1 MDIKRIGDRHMRTLR
16 DIYGAA
22 LPLDAARAS
31 LYLAMQ
37 EVADCLAS
45 AHEANVATMRSE
57 LQALNS
63 HLTNNGVIF
72 DRLQGLEDALLAWLD
87 EHGRDLVELPA
98 DYDSHVAQV
107 VVELLNQ
114 QRATIAAQQQ
124 ALMAQ
129 QEAISRLQ
137 QRPAVERL
145 AHQAI
150 STINTSQPNGT
161 DVTITDPS
169 VPYHWSHGEALY
181 VELHRLA
188 QDGTGPSKFRWD
200 DERADGMDN
209 AATIVARTGTRWF
222 ALLRAAGLKA
232 PTGARPDASITAEI
246 EVAPNGDATFR

>member
-45 AHEANVATMRSE
+45 AHESYVTAMRSE
-57 LQALNS
+57 LSAVNA
-63 HLTNNGVIF
+63 HLTDNGVIF
-72 DRLQGLEDALLAWLD
+72 DRLQGLEDVLLAWLD

-98 DYDSHVAQV
+98 DYDQHLAQV

-124 ALMAQ
+124 ALLAQ

-150 STINTSQPNGT
+150 SAINTSQPNGT
-161 DVTITDPS
+161 AITITDPS
-169 VPYHWSHGEALY
+169 VPADWTHGEALY

-188 QDGTGPSKFRWD
+188 QDGVGPSKFRWD
-200 DERADGMDN
+200 DERAEGMDN
-209 AATIVARTGTRWF
+209 AATIVARTGSRWF
-222 ALLRAAGLKA
+222 TLLKTAGLKP
-232 PTGARPDASITAEI
+232 PTGRPASTGASTD

>member
-63 HLTNNGVIF
+63 HLTNNSVIF

-129 QEAISRLQ
+129 QEAISRLRQ
-137 QRPAVERL
+137 PATTV
-145 AHQAI
+145 A
-150 STINTSQPNGT
+150 TNTGQPNGT

>member
-1 MDIKRIGDRHMRTLR
+1 MDIRRIGDRHMRTLR

-57 LQALNS
+57 LQALNAN
-63 HLTNNGVIF
+63 LTNNGVIF
-72 DRLQGLEDALLAWLD
+72 DRLQGLEDVLLAWLD

-98 DYDSHVAQV
+98 DYDQHLAQV
-107 VVELLNQ
+107 VVELLSQ

-124 ALMAQ
+124 ALLAQ
-129 QEAISRLQ
+129 QEAIIRLQ
-137 QRPAVERL
+137 QRPAVEHL
-145 AHQAI
+145 AFQAI
-150 STINTSQPNGT
+150 SAINTGQPNGT
-161 DVTITDPS
+161 AITDPS
-169 VPYHWSHGEALY
+169 VPADWPHGEALY

-188 QDGTGPSKFRWD
+188 QDGIGPSKFRWD

-209 AATIVARTGTRWF
+209 AATLVARTGTRWF

-232 PTGARPDASITAEI
+232 PTGARPDASITAEV

>member
-129 QEAISRLQ
+129 QEAISRLRQ
-137 QRPAVERL
+137 PATTV
-145 AHQAI
+145 A
-150 STINTSQPNGT
+150 TNTGQPNGT